1 MNVKAKVT
9 EMIVTISM
17 VSVSTRMA
25 NTGADVTTASKKKT
39 ARALY
44 VMIMMNALARTVVI
58 TVTLMLN
65 VQIHLAHITVLVQ
78 TNSLAMVSVMMDVSI
93 KMNVVMPLVHLNI
106 KGPMKH
112 FSLLTNAM
120 NLQLVQIRPV
130 VTTVPVTWAL
140 SMKMVTVKYVE
151 MLMNVP
157 EKVTAMIVTPML
169 NDSILMVLSI
179 AHVSKVSSVM
189 VSNVRTVTNVHSIQ
203 LKL

>member
-1 MNVKAKVT
+1 
-9 EMIVTISM
+9 MIVTISM

-25 NTGADVTTASKKKT
+25 NTGADVTTASKKET
-39 ARALY
+39 TRALY

-78 TNSLAMVSVMMDVSI
+78 TNSLAMVSVMMVVSI

-130 VTTVPVTWAL
+130 VTTVPVTLAF

>member
-1 MNVKAKVT
+1 
-9 EMIVTISM
+9 
-17 VSVSTRMA
+17 
-25 NTGADVTTASKKKT
+25 
-39 ARALY
+39 
-44 VMIMMNALARTVVI
+44 
-58 TVTLMLN
+58 MLN

-78 TNSLAMVSVMMDVSI
+78 TNKLAMVSVMMVVSI

-130 VTTVPVTWAL
+130 VTTVPVTLAL

-151 MLMNVP
+151 MLMSVP

-169 NDSILMVLSI
+169 NVSILMVLSI

-203 LKL
+203 LNL

>member
-1 MNVKAKVT
+1 
-9 EMIVTISM
+9 MIVTISM

-25 NTGADVTTASKKKT
+25 NTGADVTTASKKET
-39 ARALY
+39 TRALY

-78 TNSLAMVSVMMDVSI
+78 TNSLAMVSVMMVVSI
-93 KMNVVMPLVHLNI
+93 KMNVVMPLVHQSI

-112 FSLLTNAM
+112 FSLLTNAT
-120 NLQLVQIRPV
+120 NSQLVQIHPV
-130 VTTVPVTWAL
+130 VTTVPVTLAL

>member
-1 MNVKAKVT
+1 
-9 EMIVTISM
+9 MIVTISM

-25 NTGADVTTASKKKT
+25 NTGADVTTASKKET
-39 ARALY
+39 TRALY

-78 TNSLAMVSVMMDVSI
+78 TNSLAMVSVMMVVSI

-112 FSLLTNAM
+112 FSLLTNAT
-120 NLQLVQIRPV
+120 NSQLVQIHPV
-130 VTTVPVTWAL
+130 VTTVPVTLAL

>member
-1 MNVKAKVT
+1 
-9 EMIVTISM
+9 MIVTISM
-17 VSVSTRMA
+17 VSVSTRMT

-78 TNSLAMVSVMMDVSI
+78 TNKLAMVSVMMVVSI

-130 VTTVPVTWAL
+130 VTTVPVTLAL

>member
-25 NTGADVTTASKKKT
+25 NTGADVTTASKKET
-39 ARALY
+39 TRALY

-78 TNSLAMVSVMMDVSI
+78 TNSLAMVSVMMVVSI
-93 KMNVVMPLVHLNI
+93 KMNVVMPLVHQSI

-112 FSLLTNAM
+112 FSLLTNAT
-120 NLQLVQIRPV
+120 NSQLVQIHPV
-130 VTTVPVTWAL
+130 VTTVPVTLAL

>member
-9 EMIVTISM
+9 EMIATISM

-25 NTGADVTTASKKKT
+25 NTGADVTTASKKET
-39 ARALY
+39 TRALY

-78 TNSLAMVSVMMDVSI
+78 TNSLAMVSVMMVVSI
-93 KMNVVMPLVHLNI
+93 KMNVVMPLVHQSI

-130 VTTVPVTWAL
+130 VTTVPVTLAF

>member
-1 MNVKAKVT
+1 
-9 EMIVTISM
+9 MIVTISM

-25 NTGADVTTASKKKT
+25 NTGADVTTASKKET
-39 ARALY
+39 TRALY

-78 TNSLAMVSVMMDVSI
+78 TNSLAMVSVMMVVSI

-130 VTTVPVTWAL
+130 VTTVPVT
-140 SMKMVTVKYVE
+140 
-151 MLMNVP
+151 
-157 EKVTAMIVTPML
+157 
-169 NDSILMVLSI
+169 
-179 AHVSKVSSVM
+179 
-189 VSNVRTVTNVHSIQ
+189 
-203 LKL
+203 

>member
-25 NTGADVTTASKKKT
+25 NTGADVTTASKKET
-39 ARALY
+39 TRALY

-78 TNSLAMVSVMMDVSI
+78 TNSLAMVSVMMVVSI

>member
-1 MNVKAKVT
+1 
-9 EMIVTISM
+9 MIVTISM

-25 NTGADVTTASKKKT
+25 NTGADVTTASKKET
-39 ARALY
+39 TRALY

-78 TNSLAMVSVMMDVSI
+78 TNSLAMVSVMMVVSI

-130 VTTVPVTWAL
+130 VTTVPVTLAL

>member
-25 NTGADVTTASKKKT
+25 NTGADVTTASKKET
-39 ARALY
+39 TRALY

-78 TNSLAMVSVMMDVSI
+78 TNSLAMVSVMMVVSI

-130 VTTVPVTWAL
+130 VTTVPVTLAL